1 MEFQVYDFAV
11 VPIIVALVHL
21 AKQLG
26 LGAKLL
32 PVFSLI
38 LGVATGIFYVAPGD
52 PKKAILVGIVMG
64 LAASGLWS
72 GAKNIVQ
79 K

>member
-1 MEFQVYDFAV
+1 MEFQVYDFAI
-11 VPIIVALVHL
+11 VPIIVALVQL

-32 PVFSLI
+32 PVFSLV

-52 PKKAILVGIVMG
+52 PKQAILVGIVMG

>member
-1 MEFQVYDFAV
+1 MDFQVYDIAI
-11 VPIIVALVHL
+11 VPIIVALVQL
-21 AKQLG
+21 AKQIG
-26 LGAKLL
+26 LSAKYQ
-32 PVFSLI
+32 PVLSLA
-38 LGVATGIFYVAPGD
+38 LGVASGIFYVAPGD
-52 PKKAILVGIVMG
+52 PKQAILVGIVMG

>member
-1 MEFQVYDFAV
+1 MDFQVYDIAI

-26 LGAKLL
+26 LGAKFQ
-32 PVFSLI
+32 PVLSLV

-52 PKKAILVGIVMG
+52 PKQAILVGIVMG

-72 GAKNIVQ
+72 GVKNTVE

>member
-1 MEFQVYDFAV
+1 MDFQIYDFAI
-11 VPIIVALVHL
+11 VPIIVELVGL

-32 PVFSLI
+32 PVFSLV

-52 PKKAILVGIVMG
+52 PKQAILVGIVME

-72 GAKNIVQ
+72 GAKNMVR

>member
-1 MEFQVYDFAV
+1 MDFQVYDIAI
-11 VPIIVALVHL
+11 VPIIVALVQL
-21 AKQLG
+21 AKQIG
-26 LGAKLL
+26 LSAKYQ
-32 PVFSLI
+32 PVFSLV

-52 PKKAILVGIVMG
+52 PKQAILVGIVMG

-72 GAKNIVQ
+72 GAKNIVE

>member
-1 MEFQVYDFAV
+1 MDFQVYDIAI
-11 VPIIVALVHL
+11 VPIIVALVQL
-21 AKQLG
+21 AKQIG
-26 LGAKLL
+26 LSVKYQ
-32 PVFSLI
+32 PVLSLI
-38 LGVATGIFYVAPGD
+38 LGVVTGIVYVAPSD
-52 PKKAILVGIVMG
+52 PKQAILVGIVMG

>member
-1 MEFQVYDFAV
+1 MEFQVYDFAI
-11 VPIIVALVHL
+11 VPIIVALVQL
-21 AKQLG
+21 VKQLG
-26 LGAKLL
+26 LGAKYQ
-32 PVFSLI
+32 PVLSLV
-38 LGVATGIFYVAPGD
+38 LGVVTGIVYVAPGD
-52 PKKAILVGIVMG
+52 PKQAILVGIVMG

>member
-1 MEFQVYDFAV
+1 MDFQVYDIAI
-11 VPIIVALVHL
+11 VPIIVALVQL

-32 PVFSLI
+32 PVLSLA
-38 LGVATGIFYVAPGD
+38 LGVATGIFYVAPSD
-52 PKKAILVGIVMG
+52 PKQAILVGIVMG

-72 GAKNIVQ
+72 GSKNIVQ

>member
-1 MEFQVYDFAV
+1 MDFQVYDIAI

-21 AKQLG
+21 AKQIG
-26 LGAKLL
+26 LSAKYQ
-32 PVFSLI
+32 PVLSLV
-38 LGVATGIFYVAPGD
+38 LGVVTGIVYVAPSD
-52 PKKAILVGIVMG
+52 PKQAILVGIVMG

-72 GAKNIVQ
+72 GAKNIVR